1 MLVRI
6 FNIAVFVITYRF
18 DGVPG
23 PVVLSVILIG
33 VNIFTVDISIFIIVI
48 IDLLCHIAVAVKF
61 SFALKREF
69 AVIIFA
75 EFSSQYNVISEN
87 VRDEEQRGSNGKHGN
102 DRNND
107 YQRSLALF
115 GLNGRL
121 RRRGLIRIC
130 VV

>member
-1 MLVRI
+1 M
-6 FNIAVFVITYRF
+6 
-18 DGVPG
+18 
-23 PVVLSVILIG
+23 LSVILIG
-33 VNIFTVDISIFIIVI
+33 VNMFKVDISIFIIGI
-48 IDLLCHIAVAVKF
+48 YDFLCHIAVAVKF
-61 SFALKREF
+61 SFALKQEF
-69 AVIIFA
+69 AVMISA
-75 EFSSQYNVISEN
+75 EFGSQHNVISEN

-107 YQRSLALF
+107 YQRCLALF